1 MTKRCGRLIP
11 SKVLSIVLLSMLTQ
25 RAAPGARKFLG
36 YIKDEA
42 LILWIWN
49 TCMYHVLVHLLVDV
63 FNFLYDFGVFS
74 MSDILTRLPEIQVLR
89 WERRDTRWGAACVVK
104 QTLTQE
110 NVTHGK
116 RLFIAVERVHTVHM
130 HGWANPSPVFCLLPL
145 HISLLNVALPL
156 SSILLPFNFATSV
169 CDLFCIWILLLMI

>member
-36 YIKDEA
+36 YIKDEV
-42 LILWIWN
+42 LILWICN
-49 TCMYHVLVHLLVDV
+49 TCMCDMAVHLLVDV
-63 FNFLYDFGVFS
+63 LHFLYDFGAFS

-104 QTLTQE
+104 QHWCRKMWHTAS
-110 NVTHGK
+110 
-116 RLFIAVERVHTVHM
+116 LFIAVERVPTVRM
-130 HGWANPSPVFCLLPL
+130 HGWANPSPVFCSCLPLL
-145 HISLLNVALPL
+145 HISLLNVASPL
-156 SSILLPFNFATSV
+156 LHSSTF
-169 CDLFCIWILLLMI
+169 